1 MTDPDQSAPVAFRTS
16 HGYTIRATS
25 IIGGAS
31 LVNIALGL
39 TRMKI
44 AAIVVGP
51 VGIGMLGLLQNLL
64 NAAASASSLNL
75 GVAGAR
81 QIVASESSGGTTA
94 AAAARRAVFLTACFL
109 AVSSGLLFWLFREPI
124 AGLIFQD
131 RGRGTDV
138 GWLAL
143 GVAATAA
150 AGYQSAILNAGRRIG
165 DIARLSV
172 LSASAGALVG
182 SVCIIVWKANGILA
196 FILAAPIA
204 TLAFGWVFVRR
215 VPPASEKFPP
225 DAIKSNVISLLG
237 LGAAL
242 TISVFATLCGQLAIR
257 TLVERKLGAVALGHF
272 QAAWT
277 ITTVYL
283 FFIFQ
288 AMASDYLPRLTAVV
302 GDRVKAK
309 QLVAGQ
315 AEVGILLAA
324 PILLMMIGTAPWVLA
339 ILYTREFVE
348 ATALLRYQ
356 MLGDL
361 LRLAIWPVTLVL
373 LAGGASR
380 DYTFVEITG
389 TAILVAMT
397 MILLPVTGLAAPGIA
412 YIIMNLGYGAL
423 IMLLAYRQYGVVLGA
438 HVTRMFAL
446 LAICC
451 VLVFAISLKFTLAG
465 AIASAIGASLWALF
479 GFFRL
484 RLANILRRTEP
495 EA

>member
-1 MTDPDQSAPVAFRTS
+1 MTDPDQSASAAFRSS
-16 HGYTIRATS
+16 HEHTIRATS

-39 TRMKI
+39 IRMKI
-44 AAIVVGP
+44 AAIVLGP

-64 NAAASASSLNL
+64 NAAATASGLNL

-94 AAAARRAVFLTACFL
+94 AAAARRAVFLTACLL
-109 AVSSGLLFWLFREPI
+109 AVSSGLLFWLFREPL
-124 AGLIFQD
+124 AGLLFQD
-131 RGRGTDV
+131 RGRGAEV
-138 GWLAL
+138 GWLAV

-172 LSASAGALVG
+172 LSAAAGALVG
-182 SVCIIVWKANGILA
+182 SVCIIVWKANGILP

-204 TLAFGWVFVRR
+204 TLTFGWIFIRR
-215 VPPASEKFPP
+215 VPPASGEFPP
-225 DAIKSNVISLLG
+225 DAVKPHVISLIG

-242 TISVFATLCGQLAIR
+242 TISIFVALCGQLAIR
-257 TLVERKLGAVALGHF
+257 TLVERKLGAIALGHF

-288 AMASDYLPRLTAVV
+288 AMASDYLPRLTAAV
-302 GDRVKAK
+302 GDRVKAQ
-309 QLVAGQ
+309 QLVEGQ

-324 PILLMMIGTAPWVLA
+324 PILLTMIGAAPWALA
-339 ILYTREFVE
+339 ILYTSEFVE
-348 ATALLRYQ
+348 ATALLRYL

-361 LRLAIWPVTLVL
+361 LRLAIWPVALVL

-380 DYTFVEITG
+380 DFTIVEITG

-397 MILLPVTGLAAPGIA
+397 TILLPVAGLAAPGIA

-423 IMLLAYRQYGVVLGA
+423 VMLLAHRKYGVVLGA
-438 HVTRMFAL
+438 RVARMFAL

-451 VLVFAISLKFTLAG
+451 VLVFAISLKFNLAG
-465 AIASAIGASLWALF
+465 AVASTIGASLWGLF

-484 RLANILRRTEP
+484 RLANIFRRTK
-495 EA
+495 